1 MRLLK
6 HIINRTLW
14 SLLGLTV
21 ALILLIQLAPV
32 QRWLGQRV
40 ADAIGSKL
48 GTEVSVGRVDFGFFN
63 RLIIDDVRVLD
74 QQQSPL
80 LTADRLSVKLEL
92 WPLLTSGRVSIASA
106 QLFGATAVLR
116 RDSAEAVPNYQF
128 AMDALSSG
136 NDGPS
141 KLQMHIGSLIVRRL
155 AVSYDQLDAPTTPGR
170 FNPRHLH
177 IADLSAHVLLPV
189 LTNDSINLHLHRL
202 ALREQSGLDLSHL
215 AFTLEANRQH
225 ALLTQLAVQM
235 PQTALAIDTLQAAY
249 QLDSLVSTLRYRLC
263 MAPSRIALMN
273 VKSLL
278 PQDIPFEQ
286 ELQID
291 AAPIEGTLSTISVP
305 RLALSSADGQ
315 LDILASGRIAPDE
328 WEAKLTHLHADE
340 HLLAQLR
347 DFWPQMPAV
356 LDRVGDVG
364 LSLQAAGNGT
374 SRLAGQGIV
383 SSGAGALSWQG
394 DYQDGPAPSWNM
406 RLSTDSLDLRR
417 ITGSD
422 LLGLVATQLNLKG
435 AGNRI
440 SVQGQVPRIDLKGY
454 RYRQLDIDGIYS
466 PTAVEG
472 HLAIADPHLQTD
484 VELSVQRSTFNNQRV
499 TATGRISHIAP
510 QALHLSNQWG
520 DAVFSA
526 ILDADVAGTSLGDA
540 EGTIDLDDFV
550 MVSGDTARYHLD
562 NLHLRSGYDD
572 GRHFLRMNSD
582 FGEALLTG
590 QFNLATL
597 PSTFLSLL
605 PIQQTNQ
612 TPQTHPQ
619 PLPGGRGAVSSA
631 GGMSNGKTIYSPP
644 SQGGVGGG
652 SVGVG
657 GGSANDFTLY
667 VRLSDSRWMQQLLGL
682 LLDLGGGR
690 LDINAQ
696 VNAPA
701 RMLDIR
707 VQVPAFNFA
716 GNDLRNATL
725 NLTSQGDSA
734 QCTLRM
740 TRHTDKGNTQDL
752 LLTAK
757 ADGEQLASTINIS
770 TPQADHGTI
779 NTITRFYTND
789 DGKAETHVRVLPSQ
803 FIIKNAT
810 WELEPC
816 DILYSDKRLMVDQ
829 FTLHHADEH
838 LIIDGLASTQT
849 SDSLMIDL
857 NGFDVAYLLD
867 LANFRSVKFGGKASG
882 RAYVSQVFDQL
893 LAWANITV
901 DDFIFQEAR
910 MGTLEAFAEWDA
922 DEGQVNLEAVVDDGA
937 DAQTFVDGFIS
948 PRKKTID
955 LGIRARGSSLAFVHS
970 FTKSFVSHIDGQV
983 QGDIRVHGPLKEIN
997 LTGEAV
1003 VQGQAAISPL
1013 GTVYHFEGDSVILS
1027 PGEITFRQFRALDR
1041 DNHEALMSG
1050 AIHHKNLK
1058 NFTFDLEVDADRILA
1073 YDFPRP
1079 EAVASIG
1086 GTVWAEGKAIMRG
1099 RPGEVVIDVDATPT
1113 PGSVFYY
1120 NAAGPDAISQQ
1131 RFITWGDEQRAESA
1145 ELKDVE
1151 RSTLNVQRSPLNP
1164 PPASDLRMNL
1174 RINATPDAQLRL
1186 LMDQHS
1192 GEAIS
1197 LAGLGVLRAAYY
1209 NKGAF
1214 QLFGTYNVDRGTY
1227 GMTIQNIIKKNFTFQ
1242 PGSSIVFGGD
1252 PFQAALNLKA
1262 LHTVNGVT
1270 LSDLGLD
1277 NSFTSNTI
1285 RVNCLMNIVGTAGE
1299 PRVEF
1304 DLEMPT
1310 LNSEEQ
1316 QMIRSIIASEQEL
1329 NQQVVYLLGIG
1340 RFYTQTA
1347 NNAASQSY
1355 GQTELAMQS
1364 LLSGTVSSQINQLL
1378 AQVIRND
1385 DWNFGANISTGNEG
1399 WHNAEYEG
1407 LVSGR
1412 MLNNRLLVNGQFGYR
1427 DNATQAMPSFIGDFD
1442 IQYLLTPAGSIS
1454 LKAYNK
1460 TNDRYFTHS
1469 SLNTQGI
1476 GVILKKD
1483 FNGLGDLF
1491 QSRKRKR

>member
-6 HIINRTLW
+6 HIINWTLW

-21 ALILLIQLAPV
+21 VLFTLIQLAPV

-48 GTEVSVGRVDFGFFN
+48 GTEVSVGRVDLGFFN
-63 RLIIDDVRVLD
+63 RLIIDDVQVLD
-74 QQQSPL
+74 QRQAPL
-80 LTADRLSVKLEL
+80 LSADRLSVKLEL
-92 WPLLTSGRVSIASA
+92 WPLISDGRVSISSA
-106 QLFGATAVLR
+106 QLFGANAVLT
-116 RDSAEAVPNYQF
+116 RDSAKAVPNYQF
-128 AMDALSSG
+128 VLDSLSSG
-136 NDGPS
+136 NDDENPS
-141 KLQMHIGSLIVRRL
+141 KLQLHIGSLIVRRL
-155 AVSYDQLDAPTTPGR
+155 SLSYDQLDAPMTPGR
-170 FNPRHLH
+170 LNPQHLR
-177 IADLSAHVLLPV
+177 IADLSAHVLLRE
-189 LTNDSINLHLHRL
+189 LTNDSLSVHLRRLSLHEH
-202 ALREQSGLDLSHL
+202 SGIDLNHL

-225 ALLTQLAVQM
+225 ALLTHLALQM
-235 PQTALAIDTLQAAY
+235 PQTALAIDTLQADFQPDNLA
-249 QLDSLVSTLRYRLC
+249 SSLRYRLC
-263 MAPSRIALMN
+263 LSPSTLSLAD
-273 VKSLL
+273 VQSLL
-278 PQDIPFEQ
+278 PQDVPTDHVF
-286 ELQID
+286 QID
-291 AAPIEGTLSTISVP
+291 ASPIEGSLSAINVP
-305 RLALSSADGQ
+305 RLAVATTDGWF
-315 LDILASGRIAPDE
+315 DMLASARITPDE
-328 WEAKLTHLHADE
+328 CEGKLSRLHVDE

-347 DFWPQMPAV
+347 DFWPSMPDA

-364 LSLQAAGNGT
+364 LT
-374 SRLAGQGIV
+374 STLNVQRATMNVQSSGVV
-383 SSGAGALSWQG
+383 SSGAGNLSWQG
-394 DYQDGPAPSWNM
+394 GYQGGNVPTWNA

-417 ITGSD
+417 IIGSD
-422 LLGLVATQLNLKG
+422 LLGLVATHLDLRGTGKN
-435 AGNRI
+435 I
-440 SVQGQVPRIDLKGY
+440 SVKGQVPRLDLNGY
-454 RYRQLDIDGIYS
+454 SYRQLAIDGVYS
-466 PTAVEG
+466 PSAVEG
-472 HLAIADPHLQTD
+472 QLVIDDPHLQAD
-484 VELSVQRSTFNNQRV
+484 VELGVKPTHLRT
-499 TATGRISHIAP
+499 TGRISHIAP
-510 QALHLSNQWG
+510 QALHLSDQWG

-526 ILDADVAGTSLGDA
+526 ILDADVGGTSLADV

-572 GRHFLRMNSD
+572 GLHFLRMNSD
-582 FGEALLTG
+582 FGEALISG

-597 PSTFLSLL
+597 PATFKSLL
-605 PIQQTNQ
+605 PIER
-612 TPQTHPQ
+612 TPPQ

-631 GGMSNGKTIYSPP
+631 GRMASGKSIYSPP
-644 SQGGVGGG
+644 YKGGAGGG
-652 SVGVG
+652 SVG
-657 GGSANDFTLY
+657 SARSVNDFTLSL
-667 VRLSDSRWMQQLLGL
+667 RLSDSRWMQQLLGL
-682 LLDLGGGR
+682 PLDLGDGR
-690 LDINAQ
+690 LD
-696 VNAPA
+696 VNARVNEPA
-701 RMLDIR
+701 RQLDIR
-707 VQVPAFNFA
+707 AQVPAFSFA
-716 GNDLRNATL
+716 ANDLRDATL
-725 NLTSQGDSA
+725 SLVSQGDSA
-734 QCTLRM
+734 HCTLHL
-740 TRHTDKGNTQDL
+740 TRHTAKGNIQDL
-752 LLTAK
+752 TLNAQ

-770 TPQADHGTI
+770 TPQADHGTF

-816 DILYSDKRLMVDQ
+816 DIVYSDKRLMVDH
-829 FTLHHADEH
+829 FTLHHDDEH
-838 LIIDGLASTQT
+838 LIIDGLASTLPA
-849 SDSLMIDL
+849 DSLLIDL
-857 NGFDVAYLLD
+857 NSFDVAYLLD
-867 LANFRSVKFGGKASG
+867 LVNFRSVKFGGKASG
-882 RAYVSQVFDQL
+882 RAYVCQVFDKL
-893 LAWANITV
+893 RAWADLTV
-901 DDFIFQEAR
+901 DDFLFQEAR

-922 DEGQVNLEAVVDDGA
+922 DEGQVNLEAAVDDGA
-937 DAQTFVDGFIS
+937 DAQTFVDGYIS
-948 PRKKTID
+948 PRQKEID
-955 LGIRARGSSLAFVHS
+955 LGIRARGTTLAFVHS
-970 FTKSFVSHIDGQV
+970 FTKSFISHIDGQV
-983 QGDIRVHGPLKEIN
+983 HGDVRVHGPLKQID
-997 LTGEAV
+997 LSGEAV
-1003 VQGQAAISPL
+1003 VQGQASISPL
-1013 GTVYHFEGDSVILS
+1013 GTVYHFDGDTVMLS
-1027 PGEITFRQFRALDR
+1027 SGTISFHQFRALDR
-1041 DNHEALMSG
+1041 DGHEALLSG
-1050 AIHHKNLK
+1050 DIHHRYMK
-1058 NFTFDLEVDADRILA
+1058 NFTFDLQVEADNILA

-1086 GTVWAEGKAIMRG
+1086 GTVWADGTATLRG
-1099 RPGEVVIDVDATPT
+1099 RPGEVVIDCDVTPA

-1131 RFITWGDEQRAESA
+1131 RFITWGDELRAEGA
-1145 ELKDVE
+1145 ESRDVA
-1151 RSTLNVQRSPLNP
+1151 SGGVKATPNAQPT
-1164 PPASDLRMNL
+1164 SDLRMNL
-1174 RINATPDAQLRL
+1174 RINATPDAYLRI

-1192 GEAIS
+1192 GDAIS
-1197 LAGLGVLRAAYY
+1197 LAGDGVLRAAYY

-1252 PFQAALNLKA
+1252 PFQAVLNLKA

-1270 LSDLGLD
+1270 LSDLGLG

-1347 NNAASQSY
+1347 NNAASQTY

-1378 AQVIRND
+1378 SQVIRND

-1442 IQYLLTPAGSIS
+1442 IQYLLTPAGGIS

-1491 QSRKRKR
+1491 SNRKRKTSK